1 MHIHIQQPG
10 EPRVSDSTLPM
21 SLDTETSARL
31 MALPTE
37 LLEQIT
43 GYLNDEVL
51 TTLRLTCKALNAAIF
66 NRFCE
71 AYVTHLG
78 CWIFSKDRWER
89 LHNLLSL
96 GSTPLTDRIQT
107 ITFTMDELE
116 LLAEPTFDSVTG
128 YNHPHLWATEYRNN
142 PRELHMEQYNHV
154 NDNISIEADAVNQR
168 GPADSALMLRV
179 LHQAKLHG
187 CFIRLECS
195 PANPA
200 ANKMPPLNSHAKEV
214 HRDLQRAIA
223 QVNPLV
229 ESISIDRTRHKDLV
243 EALADC
249 EDEAFESFASLR
261 EFTMTPMKRD
271 SRNVHKDKKLK
282 YDVIQ
287 KVFARAHSLRK
298 VYLHVPSHFGY
309 ARNYGRAQVWTPDLL
324 LSNRLGSLEHLTLM
338 YVPLS
343 QNSLIEILRRCS
355 GVLTYCKLVLDEK
368 ASPAE
373 TWLELWEQ
381 LASMDRLCHLELY
394 FPDFWCSG
402 ESCSRFS
409 KVEDFG
415 INLKEVFVG
424 KGGVREGLARIMEA
438 ERSLVGA
445 PATRSHSAWTQY
457 L

>member
-1 MHIHIQQPG
+1 
-10 EPRVSDSTLPM
+10 M
-21 SLDTETSARL
+21 SSNTETSVRL
-31 MALPTE
+31 LALPTE
-37 LLEQIT
+37 LLDQIT

-51 TTLRLTCKALNAAIF
+51 TTLRLTCKVLNAAVF
-66 NRFCE
+66 DRFSE
-71 AYVTHLG
+71 AYVAHLG

-96 GSTPLTDRIQT
+96 GSTPLADRIRT

-116 LLAEPTFDSVTG
+116 LPTNRTFDSVIG
-128 YNHPHLWATEYRNN
+128 YANWAMLFDLEEYRGK
-142 PRELHMEQYNHV
+142 PRNLHREQYKYV
-154 NDNISIEADAVNQR
+154 KENIRIEADAVDQR

-179 LHQAKLHG
+179 LHQVKLHG
-187 CFIRLECS
+187 CFIRLDLA

-229 ESISIDRTRHKDLV
+229 ESLSIDRTRHKDLV
-243 EALADC
+243 AALADC

-261 EFTMTPMKRD
+261 EFTMTPLKKD
-271 SRNVHKDKKLK
+271 SHNIHRDKKLK

-324 LSNRLGSLEHLTLM
+324 LSNKLGSLEHLTLM

-343 QNSLIEILRRCS
+343 RNSLIEILRRCS

-368 ASPAE
+368 ASPTE

-381 LASMDRLCHLELY
+381 LASMERLCHLELY
-394 FPDFWCSG
+394 FPDSWCSG

-415 INLKEVFVG
+415 INLKEVFVS
-424 KGGVREGLARIMEA
+424 KEGVREGLARIMEA
-438 ERSLVGA
+438 ERLLVGA
-445 PATRSHSAWTQY
+445 PTTRSHCTCTQY